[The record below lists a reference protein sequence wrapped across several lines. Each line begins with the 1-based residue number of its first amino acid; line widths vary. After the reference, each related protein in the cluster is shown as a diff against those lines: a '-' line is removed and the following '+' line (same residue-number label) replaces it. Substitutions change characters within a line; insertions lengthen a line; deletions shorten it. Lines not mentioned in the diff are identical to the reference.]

1 MFDGASGAVAF
12 QQISTRRFCARPFGV
27 SFEATGCVSPRPLA
41 IDGDFCILQIL
52 RLRDVCCRIVGLC
65 LGRLS
70 AGVSAT
76 VSECGRGGQ
85 TFAWLSTVGIRAF
98 SRLSKPGK

>member
-52 RLRDVCCRIVGLC
+52 RLRDVCCRIVGL
-65 LGRLS
+65 RRW
-70 AGVSAT
+70 AAERWGVSYSLR
-76 VSECGRGGQ
+76 VR
-85 TFAWLSTVGIRAF
+85 
-98 SRLSKPGK
+98 

>member
-27 SFEATGCVSPRPLA
+27 SFEATGCVSPKPLA

-52 RLRDVCCRIVGLC
+52 QLRDVR
-65 LGRLS
+65 
-70 AGVSAT
+70 
-76 VSECGRGGQ
+76 CGISVLHRCAEENDLARP
-85 TFAWLSTVGIRAF
+85 TADAASV
-98 SRLSKPGK
+98 